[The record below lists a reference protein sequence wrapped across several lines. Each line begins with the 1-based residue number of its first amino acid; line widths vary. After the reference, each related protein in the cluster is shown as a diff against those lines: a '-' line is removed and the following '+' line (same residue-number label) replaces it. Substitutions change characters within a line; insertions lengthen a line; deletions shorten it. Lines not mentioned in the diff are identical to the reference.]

1 MSQADIQRFVSDL
14 KENQALLDEVKSGA
28 IGLEAVV
35 ELAQARGYDITVDEA
50 KAYIRDQA
58 NQELSDEQ
66 LDMVAGGKGHHHHHS
81 VKVKVEVVV
90 VAVEAAAAVTT
101 VAEAA
106 EVASTAVEAAEVAT
120 TVGAAAEV
128 VVVAT

>member
-14 KENQALLDEVKSGA
+14 KENQALLDELKSGA
-28 IGLEAVV
+28 VGLGAVV
-35 ELAQARGYDITVDEA
+35 ELAQSKGYDITVDEA

-66 LDMVAGGKGHHHHHS
+66 LDMVAGGKGHHHS
-81 VKVKVEVVV
+81 VSTKVE
-90 VAVEAAAAVTT
+90 AVEAVVAVTT

-106 EVASTAVEAAEVAT
+106 EVATTAVEAAEVGT
-120 TVGAAAEV
+120 TVGVAAEAVAV
-128 VVVAT
+128 VVLT